1 MPEYGAQSAHNKN
14 AFDFLATKAPE
25 YTDWQITM
33 LFYAALHSAN
43 RHFEMKGIEV
53 PTNHNKR
60 LKVMKDRLP
69 TMVEAYKNLQTL
81 SEQSR
86 YGGRGEVDDVAMKS
100 ALKSYAEIMDRL
112 S

>member
-43 RHFEMKGIEV
+43 RHFEMNGIEV

-60 LKVMKDRLP
+60 FKVIKDRLP
-69 TMVEAYKNLQTL
+69 TIVKAYKNLQTL
-81 SEQSR
+81 SERSR
-86 YGGRGEVDDVAMKS
+86 YVGRSKVDDVAMES
-100 ALKSYAEIMDRL
+100 ALESYCQIVNRL
-112 S
+112 A